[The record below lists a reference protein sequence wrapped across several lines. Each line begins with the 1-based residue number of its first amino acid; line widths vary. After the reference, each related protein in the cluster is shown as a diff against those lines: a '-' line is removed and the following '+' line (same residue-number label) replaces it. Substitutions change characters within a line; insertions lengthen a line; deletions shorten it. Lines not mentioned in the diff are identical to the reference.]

1 LASAERA
8 SEADDLRVRAAAAE
22 KRLESAAREG
32 ARAVAKA
39 RDEASR
45 WRAEASALRAALEDA
60 EDRAASA
67 SRRAARADAAAAS
80 SGAASGT
87 ASDAASDAVDAERP
101 RFPSAT
107 ASPPAPPSTR
117 PRNLEGREGT
127 AYDLPP
133 KLPPSPEGVDAVRGA
148 GAAYAAT
155 YHARSFSPPSFGV
168 ASFGAAKS
176 PRAPAKLT
184 AEFLDALGSRLSSVR
199 DLLTAPH
206 EPGNAPGTG

>member
-39 RDEASR
+39 REEASR

-80 SGAASGT
+80 
-87 ASDAASDAVDAERP
+87 SDAASDAVDAERP